1 MISIGKWLN
10 NDLQD
15 HSVSHKMDSIYLI
28 CNNASCEGKCLV
40 EYKDEG
46 SKHSKFQTIKIVTP
60 TLVTKSKS
68 LNLTNLRRLTI
79 IIYML
84 IKMGEKVT
92 LML

>member
-1 MISIGKWLN
+1 MMSIGKSLDH
-10 NDLQD
+10 DLQD

-60 TLVTKSKS
+60 TLVTKSKKLE
-68 LNLTNLRRLTI
+68 LNKFKKTDDNY
-79 IIYML
+79 IYAH
-84 IKMGEKVT
+84 KNGSKS
-92 LML
+92 